1 MISHT
6 YHGNRIYVRM
16 YVCMYVCMYVRM
28 YIGWEKSSSAN
39 VLNVDKKVVRH
50 SCDCITTCHV
60 MSLHVVPGVVH

>member
-1 MISHT
+1 
-6 YHGNRIYVRM
+6 M
-16 YVCMYVCMYVRM
+16 YVCMYVCMYVRI